1 MEEIKNGSIR
11 ISDEVIADI
20 AIKAAQ
26 DVEGVANVH
35 QRLLENAKNLMS
47 SQVTFVK
54 GVTIAPSE
62 NGLELTVQISVLFGV
77 KVQDVCVNVQ
87 SEVAQAVAD
96 MTGISVRAVNV
107 TVVGVALPKTA
118 PKKSSK

>member
-20 AIKAAQ
+20 AIKATQ

-35 QRLLENAKNLMS
+35 QRLLENAKSLVS

-87 SEVAQAVAD
+87 REVAQAVSD
-96 MTGISVRAVNV
+96 MTGISVRSVNV

-118 PKKSSK
+118 PKKSTK

>member
-11 ISDEVIADI
+11 IADEVIADI

-35 QRLLENAKNLMS
+35 QRLLNNAKNLMS
-47 SQVTFVK
+47 SRVTFVK
-54 GVTIAPSE
+54 GVTLLPTES
-62 NGLELTVQISVLFGV
+62 GLDLTVQISVLFGA
-77 KVQDVCVNVQ
+77 KIQDVCAVVQ
-87 SEVAQAVAD
+87 QEVADAVSD

-107 TVVGVALPKTA
+107 AVVGVAVAKPLV
-118 PKKSSK
+118 KKSSK